1 MTDFGTFLRII
12 RKRCIDPDIPGRSL
26 TQEQFG
32 ELVGM
37 ELGIQ
42 GSFSGAAVSDWERGK
57 SRIRADDRLVLI
69 SLLAVLREQ
78 GGLRTIL
85 EANELLEAGNYR
97 ALNSTEIGKVFPE
110 EYEVAHAPSQQ
121 ESPQSFPLPSVE
133 KSPFILGEELRNSV
147 ARAKEG
153 PKPAWPRMVVAVLRS
168 FVDRWTILYSLKALL
183 WFWIWLFA

>member
-1 MTDFGTFLRII
+1 M
-12 RKRCIDPDIPGRSL
+12 
-26 TQEQFG
+26 
-32 ELVGM
+32 
-37 ELGIQ
+37 
-42 GSFSGAAVSDWERGK
+42 
-57 SRIRADDRLVLI
+57 LI

-78 GGLRTIL
+78 GGLRATQ

-97 ALNSTEIGKVFPE
+97 ALNSTEIEKVFPE
-110 EYEVAHAPSQQ
+110 EYEATPASRQQ
-121 ESPQSFPLPSVE
+121 ENPQSFPQPSIE
-133 KSPFILGEELRNSV
+133 KSPFILGEELKSSV